1 MTALLEFEQPI
12 AELEASINSYIA
24 YCREKGLDEN
34 EARTML
40 EEHLPDLRERIY
52 GKLTAWDKVQIARH
66 AERPYPIDYCNMI
79 FSDFMELH
87 GDRRY
92 SDDQAICGGFARLG
106 NRNVM
111 LIMTRKGR
119 NLQENI
125 RCNFGSAHPEGYRK
139 AQRLMKLA
147 DKAGC
152 PIICLVDTA
161 GAYPGVGAEE
171 RHIGEAIAVSIQ
183 DMFRLKVPVISVIT
197 GEGGSGGALAL
208 AIANRVLVMEYAYY
222 SVITPEGCAAIL
234 WRSDAE
240 IPHAAEAL
248 KLTAD
253 NLLKLHVADGIV
265 KEPLGG
271 AHHDWKKAADYLKNE
286 LESQLSQLEKLK
298 PELLQSGRY
307 DRFRRLGCVS
317 EEDNADTINLRK
329 PRENEVTLIY
339 DFFEPF
345 VQKQQILPRTEKE
358 IRRQLGNFTLAV
370 DSDDHIVGTI
380 ALRDFGDGLFEI
392 RSLAVSPQSVGQGI
406 GSKLIYAAVELAK
419 SMNAKRIFTLTNKPR
434 LFQRCGFSVASIMRF
449 PDKVQNDCL
458 KCPKKEF
465 CDETALFLDV

>member
-1 MTALLEFEQPI
+1 MTALLEFEQPL
-12 AELEASINSYIA
+12 AELEASISRYVA
-24 YCREKGLDEN
+24 FCREKGLDEN
-34 EARTML
+34 EAKSLL

-52 GKLTAWDKVQIARH
+52 GKLTAWDKVQLARH
-66 AERPYPIDYCNMI
+66 PERPYPIDYCNMI

-106 NRNVM
+106 DRSVM

-183 DMFRLKVPVISVIT
+183 EMFRLRVPVISVIT

-253 NLLKLHVADGIV
+253 NLLKLQVADGIV
-265 KEPLGG
+265 KEPQGG
-271 AHHDWKKAADYLKNE
+271 AHRDWKQAADFLKE
-286 LESQLSQLEKLK
+286 TLEKQLAQLVMLK
-298 PELLQSGRY
+298 PEQLQSGRY

-317 EEDNADTINLRK
+317 EEGSADAITLRK

-358 IRRQLGNFTLAV
+358 IRRQLGNFLLAV
-370 DSDDHIVGTI
+370 DSGDHIVGTI
-380 ALRDFGDGLFEI
+380 ALRDFGEGLFEI
-392 RSLAVSPQSVGQGI
+392 RSLAVSPQSMGQGI
-406 GSKLIYAAVELAK
+406 GSRLINAAVELAK
-419 SMNAKRIFTLTNKPR
+419 SMEARRIFTLTMKPR
-434 LFQRCGFSVASIMRF
+434 LFQRCGFSIVSIMRF

-465 CDETALFLDV
+465 CDETALFLEV